1 MFYFVKCQSGER
13 RDKLVK
19 RILNLDQQ
27 PCPSFD
33 VTAGGMFRTPPVIRW
48 ALEEWTRFICPSCLF
63 NDSDGTKENR
73 GVLFLEDSSSKAQLS
88 VFDYIHSQSEYYI
101 STPCKLF
108 RIRKVSK
115 LWRTDVSCCL
125 QRDNSRS
132 TRESSNIWS
141 CFLFGLQSKEFE
153 ISRRVVQEEW
163 YENLNITICISKLTK
178 CATFCQNLEF
188 IWKCTKGNTDTANYH
203 QTKQSHFLSIKEI

>member
-48 ALEEWTRFICPSCLF
+48 ALEEWTRFICLSCLF

-101 STPCKLF
+101 ALQPTIQNPKSFKTLANRCLLLSAEGQFSVDKRVIKHLILFLVWTPK
-108 RIRKVSK
+108 
-115 LWRTDVSCCL
+115 
-125 QRDNSRS
+125 
-132 TRESSNIWS
+132 
-141 CFLFGLQSKEFE
+141 
-153 ISRRVVQEEW
+153 
-163 YENLNITICISKLTK
+163 
-178 CATFCQNLEF
+178 
-188 IWKCTKGNTDTANYH
+188 
-203 QTKQSHFLSIKEI
+203 